1 MPKTVRMT
9 RPSEEGRTAMVK
21 IKVTPTELKALDAY
35 CDAQRFPPSRAEAM
49 RRIAMQ
55 VVMTETKTRRQP

>member
-1 MPKTVRMT
+1 MSKIVRMT
-9 RPSEEGRTAMVK
+9 RPSEEGRTKFVR
-21 IKVTPTELKALDAY
+21 IKVTPTEMRALDQW

-55 VVMTETKTRRQP
+55 VVMTENQRKQS